1 MKATLKFLIPC
12 VVLFI
17 TILVLN
23 TQIKKSKIYYDK
35 YEDVYQKHDNLL
47 DIVNKQLFVIDS
59 LRCKIDSL
67 EYRFQIFDS
76 KPANDALDI
85 INAIMQVESRGDDNA
100 YAPGEDA
107 VGCLQIRKCMVDD
120 VNRILK
126 KKNSDLSY
134 SYSDR
139 WNRQLSIE
147 MFDIFC
153 TYYGLNTAEEMARCW
168 NGGPRGINNP
178 ATLGYWNKVEEILV
192 SNEQNR

>member
-1 MKATLKFLIPC
+1 MKKTLKFLIPC

-35 YEDVYQKHDNLL
+35 YKDVYQKHDELL
-47 DIVNKQLFVIDS
+47 DMNSELFIIIDS
-59 LRCKIDSL
+59 LRCELDSL
-67 EYRFQIFDS
+67 EHRFQIFDS

-85 INAIMQVESRGDDNA
+85 LNAIMQVESRGDDNA
-100 YAPGEDA
+100 YAPSEDA

-126 KKNSDLSY
+126 KININSRY
-134 SYSDR
+134 SYNDR

-192 SNEQNR
+192 SNE

>member
-12 VVLFI
+12 IVLFI

-35 YEDVYQKHDNLL
+35 YQDVYQKHDNLL
-47 DIVNKQLFVIDS
+47 DIVNEQLFVIDS
-59 LRCKIDSL
+59 MRCKIDSL

-76 KPANDALDI
+76 KPANNALDI
-85 INAIMQVESRGDDNA
+85 LNAIMQVESRGDDSA

-107 VGCLQIRKCMVDD
+107 AGCLQIRKCMVDD
-120 VNRILK
+120 INRILK
-126 KKNSDLSY
+126 KKNSNLSY
-134 SYSDR
+134 SYNDR

-178 ATLGYWNKVEEILV
+178 ATLSYWNKVEEILV
-192 SNEQNR
+192 SNE